1 MKNKP
6 KFKSGETNVC
16 MCICRVV
23 SLAGWDGFQTEYKYR
38 TKERKLKKKQKP
50 VNGKPGFESILL
62 FDFIRTGNSSSI
74 SSSFDIIDI

>member
-23 SLAGWDGFQTEYKYR
+23 SLAGCDGFQTEYKYR
-38 TKERKLKKKQKP
+38 TKERKPKKNKNQ
-50 VNGKPGFESILL
+50 
-62 FDFIRTGNSSSI
+62 
-74 SSSFDIIDI
+74 

>member
-6 KFKSGETNVC
+6 KFKSGETNAC
-16 MCICRVV
+16 MFICRVV
-23 SLAGWDGFQTEYKYR
+23 SLAGWDGFQTKYKYR

-62 FDFIRTGNSSSI
+62 FDFIRTGNSSS

>member
-6 KFKSGETNVC
+6 KFKSGETNAC
-16 MCICRVV
+16 MFICRVV

-38 TKERKLKKKQKP
+38 TKERKLKKTKP

-62 FDFIRTGNSSSI
+62 FDFIRTGNSSSS